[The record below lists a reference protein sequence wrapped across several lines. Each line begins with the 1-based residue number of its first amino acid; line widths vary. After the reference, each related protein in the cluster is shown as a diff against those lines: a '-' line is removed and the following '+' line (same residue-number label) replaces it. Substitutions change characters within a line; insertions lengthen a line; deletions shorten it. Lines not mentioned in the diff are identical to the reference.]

1 MRPPPASPGN
11 LEEPADD
18 GRRATYGGMCDRC
31 VVALLSVVIRGYQR
45 FFSPLIGPNC
55 RFQPTCSVY
64 VVECLQKYGAIRG
77 SLRGLRRICRCHPW
91 NRGGWDPP

>member
-1 MRPPPASPGN
+1 MARP
-11 LEEPADD
+11 
-18 GRRATYGGMCDRC
+18 
-31 VVALLSVVIRGYQR
+31 VVSAIDALAVFVIGVLIRGYQR
-45 FFSPLIGPNC
+45 FLSPLLGPTC

-64 VVECLQKYGAIRG
+64 FLESVRAHGALRG